1 MNTPLHF
8 AVNLNQK
15 VIVNLLI
22 NYGADE
28 KIKNN
33 NGLTPWQGI

>member
-1 MNTPLHF
+1 M
-8 AVNLNQK
+8 
-15 VIVNLLI
+15 IINLLI

-28 KIKNN
+28 KIINK